1 MKELYDVRSQCVM
14 LVTWLQKLPS
24 NEHNTFKNTCNIY
37 VHFFSMFSWQEV
49 YFWLAHMSKIEMVI
63 LPKAIEPQISL
74 HLQVSCNIIS
84 KSFAHSLWNRGIQI
98 KLNEI
103 DLLCTSRNGTNW
115 TISRDATR
123 PVVLSSRSPLSA
135 SKI

>member
-84 KSFAHSLWNRGIQI
+84 KSFAHSL
-98 KLNEI
+98 
-103 DLLCTSRNGTNW
+103 
-115 TISRDATR
+115 
-123 PVVLSSRSPLSA
+123 
-135 SKI
+135 